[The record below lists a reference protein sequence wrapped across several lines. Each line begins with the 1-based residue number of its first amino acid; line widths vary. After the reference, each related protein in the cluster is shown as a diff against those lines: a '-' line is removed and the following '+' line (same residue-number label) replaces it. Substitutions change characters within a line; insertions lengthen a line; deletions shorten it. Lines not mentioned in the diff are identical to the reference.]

1 MKIKGFI
8 RLLTVIMAVFVLISS
23 LSFSAFAQEDEVLDD
38 EAGGEYDERYE
49 EDYAMNCSP
58 PVWLIPIIIAFVPL
72 SFCFEM
78 FAAFRTG
85 DFSVLEQIPEL
96 FVELFSLVFD

>member
-1 MKIKGFI
+1 MKTKGFV
-8 RLLTVIMAVFVLISS
+8 RFLTLIMAALVLISS
-23 LSFSAFAQEDEVLDD
+23 LSISVFAEEDQMVD
-38 EAGGEYDERYE
+38 EGNGEYDESFE
-49 EDYAMNCSP
+49 EDYVMNCSP

-96 FVELFSLVFD
+96 FEDLFSMVFG